1 MKKWDWNIAHWNGKQ
16 KLVAA
21 FALWVVIALLCWFF
35 IPAWRDLPG
44 GLLILLGAVA
54 VGVIGF
60 LANLVAYLK
69 EPTPPS
75 TNVNK
80 IDTGGGA
87 QIGGNLTQG
96 PDSTFV
102 GRDSVQAGTFIAEQK
117 NYAAPDTEAE
127 KSTVGDIHH
136 NINSPTNVGSGTQTT
151 TYNIGE
157 QHIHNGPDPEAEKR
171 AAIAQARTNYL
182 THLRK
187 FCQSLPLAALG
198 GDEGS
203 ELGITLDDVYIELD
217 TTTSL
222 DAQGRPD
229 PRSARKSE
237 P

>member
-16 KLVAA
+16 KLMTFFV
-21 FALWVVIALLCWFF
+21 LWVVIALLCWFF
-35 IPAWRDLPG
+35 IPAWRDLSG

-117 NYAAPDTEAE
+117 NYAAPDPEAE
-127 KSTVGDIHH
+127 KITVGDIHH
-136 NINSPTNVGSGTQTT
+136 NTNS
-151 TYNIGE
+151 
-157 QHIHNGPDPEAEKR
+157 
-171 AAIAQARTNYL
+171 
-182 THLRK
+182 
-187 FCQSLPLAALG
+187 
-198 GDEGS
+198 
-203 ELGITLDDVYIELD
+203 
-217 TTTSL
+217 
-222 DAQGRPD
+222 RPM
-229 PRSARKSE
+229 
-237 P
+237 